1 MTRSL
6 RLVYADNKSSYQQLL
21 EKDNS
26 FTIHERNIQKLA
38 TELCK
43 VINGVAPRIMSL
55 VFPLKN
61 DVVYCSKNKFITRN
75 NQTVTYGTKTLS
87 HLGPKIWAL
96 VPEEMKEVPSLIEF
110 KRKIKQ
116 WKPVGCLV
124 YIM

>member
-1 MTRSL
+1 MK
-6 RLVYADNKSSYQQLL
+6 DPYQQLL

-38 TELCK
+38 TELYK

-61 DVVYCSKNKFITRN
+61 EVMYCYKNKFITRN
-75 NQTVTYGTKTLS
+75 NHTVIYGTETLP

-110 KRKIKQ
+110 KRKMSEI
-116 WKPVGCLV
+116 
-124 YIM
+124 